1 MTLEKDSKDKSNIDA
16 ALAKAKEIIS
26 QIKYG
31 SVSLV
36 VQDGIVVQIE
46 SNEKFRLK

>member
-1 MTLEKDSKDKSNIDA
+1 MTLEKDLKDKSNIDA
-16 ALAKAKEIIS
+16 AFANAKEIIS